1 MKKVLV
7 TGSAGFI
14 GMRMALKLEEKNYQ
28 VVGIDNLNTYYSV
41 QLKLNRLKN
50 QGFDISGIQ
59 YKKEIFNASGSS
71 FIQIDITDFPS
82 IDQLFQKEQF
92 DYIIHLAAQAG
103 VRYSIENPHA
113 YVDSNVRGFLN
124 ILEACAKHKVKHL
137 IYASSSSVYGT
148 NTKIPF
154 NEEDKTDSQV
164 SLYAATK
171 KANESMAHSYSSIY
185 GLKTTGLRFFTVYGP
200 WGRPDMALFK
210 FTKKMLNNEA
220 IDIYNNGQLSRDFTY
235 IDDVVGGVFQV
246 LTHYEKNNQPLNQL
260 FNIGNGQPVSL
271 LDFIT
276 CLEKELNIKAKTN
289 MMGMQ
294 PGDVPITFADTN
306 KIKSQTNYLVK
317 TKIETGVRRF
327 VNWYKDYYSFLNH
340 D

>member
-14 GMRMALKLEEKNYQ
+14 GMHTALKLEQEGYE
-28 VVGIDNLNTYYSV
+28 VIGIDNLNTYYSV

-50 QGFDISGIQ
+50 QGFDVSGIQ
-59 YKKEIFNASGSS
+59 YEKEIVNSAGSS

-82 IDQLFQKEQF
+82 IDHLFEKNKF

-124 ILEACAKHKVKHL
+124 ILEACAKHQVQHL

-148 NTKIPF
+148 NSKIPF

-210 FTKKMLNNEA
+210 FTKNILENKPIE
-220 IDIYNNGQLSRDFTY
+220 IYNHGKLSRDFTY
-235 IDDVVGGVFQV
+235 IDDIVSGMVSIMK
-246 LTHYEKNNQPLNQL
+246 YDNNSSAD
-260 FNIGNGQPVSL
+260 FADIYNIGAGKPTTLMSFIEELEDALGQISIKNY
-271 LDFIT
+271 LD
-276 CLEKELNIKAKTN
+276 
-289 MMGMQ
+289 MQ
-294 PGDVPITFADTN
+294 NGDVITTFANTN
-306 KIKSQTNYLVK
+306 KMTKATGYEPSTQIKEGIK
-317 TKIETGVRRF
+317 EFVR
-327 VNWYKDYYSFLNH
+327 WYCDYYKK
-340 D
+340 